1 MRITTLG
8 TSHGNPTHCRFN
20 SSTLIE
26 AGGHSYLVDSGEP
39 VTALM
44 IRAEKDFDALKAIFI
59 THMHGDHVA
68 GLPSLIKMLMKYR
81 NKSKSAYVFL
91 SEEEAIPG
99 LGVWLKA
106 QHIKWPSPIVSL
118 KTAKPGVVFQDDTVQ
133 VEAVPTRHLEHVEF
147 PISFAYV
154 FRNEDK
160 RVIFTGDLRGDFS
173 DFPSAARDVPCDL
186 CLCEST
192 HYPTETAIPILAD
205 APIGK
210 LILCHVGDEWHGHGE
225 DKLRK
230 LLDKLPYPA
239 EIANDGDVFEL

>member
-81 NKSKSAYVFL
+81 NKSKSADVFL

-99 LGVWLKA
+99 LEVWLKA

-133 VEAVPTRHLEHVEF
+133 GA
-147 PISFAYV
+147 
-154 FRNEDK
+154 
-160 RVIFTGDLRGDFS
+160 LRQGIRIGLS
-173 DFPSAARDVPCDL
+173 
-186 CLCEST
+186 
-192 HYPTETAIPILAD
+192 AD
-205 APIGK
+205 AR
-210 LILCHVGDEWHGHGE
+210 LHG
-225 DKLRK
+225 RS
-230 LLDKLPYPA
+230 
-239 EIANDGDVFEL
+239 EL